1 MLLGGD
7 DLRIKEIRKEKGLTQ
22 NELAKV
28 MKVGQTTV
36 CQWESGV
43 RSPRAK
49 QLPELARA
57 LGCTLDELYGEVIL
71 G

>member
-1 MLLGGD
+1 M
-7 DLRIKEIRKEKGLTQ
+7 RIKEIRKEKGLTQ
-22 NELAKV
+22 SELAQV

-57 LGCTLDELYGEVIL
+57 LGCTLDELYGVE